1 MGGSGQRARLGVGK
15 HTEVMRVA
23 ARTAHDARW
32 HCLSQLLNIE
42 VHKARGARDGGRRTT
57 VRAGGNILQPP
68 SAVPMRALVPSSRR
82 HGPPTPPCCA
92 HLPVRTLGA
101 REESVDDLSTSVV
114 ARAECRVD
122 APEAVVHALA
132 AVLPLHIP

>member
-23 ARTAHDARW
+23 ARTAHDTRW

-57 VRAGGNILQPP
+57 VRAGGNIL
-68 SAVPMRALVPSSRR
+68 
-82 HGPPTPPCCA
+82 
-92 HLPVRTLGA
+92 
-101 REESVDDLSTSVV
+101 
-114 ARAECRVD
+114 
-122 APEAVVHALA
+122 
-132 AVLPLHIP
+132 